1 MKVEKKYTAMQI
13 GRRQVNSTI
22 EVSLS
27 YGDIQGSYYSET
39 HPKEEFDTEQEAIEW
54 AYEHDKYSRWMIVP
68 IFDFNTLDD

>member
-27 YGDIQGSYYSET
+27 HGDIQGSYYNET
-39 HPKEEFDTEQEAIEW
+39 HPKETFETEEEAIEW
-54 AYEHDKYSRWMIVP
+54 AYEHCKYSRWMIVP
-68 IFDFNTLDD
+68 IVEFNAFDD